1 MTAAILPTATFRRS
15 DIRLFLDTADVSQ
28 WSNLLPTGIFYGVTT
43 NPTLLERAQV
53 PCDLP
58 ALSKLTQTA
67 LQMGAQEVQIQ
78 TWGETLEA
86 MVTTGRRLANIS
98 DRVVVKV
105 PITQA
110 GTTAAARLVAAG
122 VRITL
127 TAVYAHPQVLIGAGL
142 GADYVAPYLGRM
154 TDAGKD
160 GRAELVAMQQSLT
173 GVRSTTRI
181 LVASIRALEDVAFLT
196 TQGLD
201 TFTLAPAIAQALFEV
216 PETNAAAIAFE
227 QAAQRMGARSDG
239 VGNG

>member
-1 MTAAILPTATFRRS
+1 MAAIASIPTNTFERP
-15 DIRLFLDTADVSQ
+15 DIRLFLDTADTAQ
-28 WSNLLPTGIFYGVTT
+28 WLDLLPAGIFYGVTT

-53 PCDLP
+53 SCTLSS
-58 ALSKLTQTA
+58 LSKLTETA
-67 LQMGAQEVQIQ
+67 LQLGVQEVHLQ
-78 TWGETLEA
+78 TWGNSSEA
-86 MVTTGRRLANIS
+86 MVEMGKRLANIG

-110 GTTAAARLVAAG
+110 GTAAAARLVAAG
-122 VRITL
+122 VRVTL

-173 GVRSTTRI
+173 GVSSTTRI

-201 TFTLAPAIAQALFEV
+201 TFTLAPAIAQTLFQV
-216 PETNAAAIAFE
+216 PETEAAATVFAE
-227 QAAQRMGARSDG
+227 AAQRMGS
-239 VGNG
+239 NPS